1 MKMKAQLSAEFL
13 VILAVVLLISLVVIS
28 ISLFFVQS
36 SSEINQ
42 KQLEVYWSAE
52 AAPFRII
59 QMQGYFYSSYPTL
72 GEIALL
78 LENVDSKPITIR
90 NFVLEPYGSET
101 VFYVYANHST
111 SGSSSGLTLY
121 GTAGP
126 GTSNGLNI
134 SFFPGEKKAVY
145 LRTSVACSNSSITPL
160 TAPDKFLNYLTIYY
174 DTPYFTSLSFRG
186 QKQIGG
192 KCSSQ

>member
-78 LENVDSKPITIR
+78 LE
-90 NFVLEPYGSET
+90 
-101 VFYVYANHST
+101 
-111 SGSSSGLTLY
+111 
-121 GTAGP
+121 
-126 GTSNGLNI
+126 
-134 SFFPGEKKAVY
+134 
-145 LRTSVACSNSSITPL
+145 
-160 TAPDKFLNYLTIYY
+160 
-174 DTPYFTSLSFRG
+174 
-186 QKQIGG
+186 
-192 KCSSQ
+192 